1 MSSGSASVLAQKL
14 RLDDLQV
21 AGARVL
27 VRADLNLPVQS
38 GVVTDDTRLRATLP
52 TLKSL
57 LEAGATLIVMS
68 HRGRPK
74 GERRDDL
81 GMAPVAAAMREA
93 LGREIV
99 LLPDC
104 VGPEVET
111 TIGDLPPGAVALL
124 ENLRF
129 HAGETRNDP
138 EFASQLGRLAEIYV
152 NDAFG
157 ASHRAHASVS
167 GVTAYV
173 EAAAA
178 GKLLELEVGM
188 LSRCLESPEQPFVLV
203 AGGAKVSDKLDAVA
217 HLMPLV
223 DRLIIGGAMANS
235 VLTAQ
240 GANMGRSR
248 IEEGSLELAT
258 GLLHAADANKIDV
271 LLPDDFVVAR
281 SIEDADRAHVATL
294 VPESEM
300 ALDIGPRSAERFAA
314 ALSDARTVLWNGP
327 MGVFEVE
334 ALAAGTRR
342 VGEAIANLTTAG
354 GLTIVGGG
362 DTVAAV
368 VAAGLAP
375 RMSHI
380 STGGGASL
388 DLLSGAVLPGI
399 EALTDRPA

>member
-1 MSSGSASVLAQKL
+1 MSSGSARALAQKL
-14 RLDDLQV
+14 HLEDLDV

-52 TLKSL
+52 TLEAL
-57 LEAGATLIVMS
+57 LDAGATLVVMS

-74 GERRDDL
+74 GERRPEL
-81 GMAPVAAAMREA
+81 GMAPVAEAMGQA
-93 LGREIV
+93 LGREV
-99 LLPDC
+99 TLMPDC
-104 VGPEVET
+104 VGAEVEAALEAQPE
-111 TIGDLPPGAVALL
+111 GSVALL

-129 HAGETRNDP
+129 HAAETENDP
-138 EFASQLGRLAEIYV
+138 EFAAQLGKLADIYV
-152 NDAFG
+152 DDAFG
-157 ASHRAHASVS
+157 AAHRAHASVV
-167 GVTAYV
+167 GVTAFV
-173 EAAAA
+173 DVAAA

-203 AGGAKVSDKLDAVA
+203 AGGAKVSDKLDAVS

-223 DRLIIGGAMANS
+223 DKLIIGGAMANS

-240 GANMGRSR
+240 GANMGRSH
-248 IEEGSLELAT
+248 IEEGSLELADA
-258 GLLHAADANKIDV
+258 LLHTAEANKIDL

-281 SIEDADRAHVATL
+281 GIDDGNNTSVVRL
-294 VPESEM
+294 VPETEM
-300 ALDIGPRSAERFAA
+300 ALDIGPESAERFAA
-314 ALSDARTVLWNGP
+314 ALADARTVLWNGP

-334 ALAAGTRR
+334 AFAAGTER

-354 GLTIVGGG
+354 GLSIVGGG

-368 VAAGLAP
+368 ARAGLAE
-375 RMSHI
+375 RMSHV

-399 EALTDRPA
+399 EALTDRSS